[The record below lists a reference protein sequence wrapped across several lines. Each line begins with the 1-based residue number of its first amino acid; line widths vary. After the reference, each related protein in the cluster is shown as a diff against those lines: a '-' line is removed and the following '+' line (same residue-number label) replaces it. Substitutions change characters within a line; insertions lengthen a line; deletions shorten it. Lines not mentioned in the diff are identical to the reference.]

1 LIDEAT
7 FLRVNPEVKRELV
20 PGEEL
25 LSANFTFVG
34 RNHEIARIGDDAR
47 LGRLLAGRSEK
58 NEIILNI
65 LGINRIEKEHF
76 VADHEIVAFVKQE
89 FASNFAKTSLNVT
102 D

>member
-1 LIDEAT
+1 MILIDEAK

-47 LGRLLAGRSEK
+47 LGRLLARRPEK
-58 NEIILNI
+58 
-65 LGINRIEKEHF
+65 
-76 VADHEIVAFVKQE
+76 
-89 FASNFAKTSLNVT
+89 
-102 D
+102 

>member
-1 LIDEAT
+1 MSGDT
-7 FLRVNPEVKRELV
+7 KFLRVNPEVKRELV

-58 NEIILNI
+58 KINI
-65 LGINRIEKEHF
+65 LGINLIKKERL
-76 VADHEIVAFVKQE
+76 VTDHEIVAFVKQE
-89 FASNFAKTSLNVT
+89 FASIFSRNQSKCY
-102 D
+102 